1 MDALSYH
8 IGTFDGPLDLLLQ
21 LLAKNKLNICDI
33 SILSI
38 VDQYV
43 AQVDAM
49 REQNMDV
56 SSEFLEMAARLIE
69 MKSAFLLPKHEE
81 AEESRQELV
90 GRLLEYQ
97 ECKRMAGLLAEQLS
111 FDCLITACLRG
122 KRSVRNKWPLF
133 WPCWSL

>member
-69 MKSAFLLPKHEE
+69 MKSAFLLP
-81 AEESRQELV
+81 
-90 GRLLEYQ
+90 
-97 ECKRMAGLLAEQLS
+97 
-111 FDCLITACLRG
+111 
-122 KRSVRNKWPLF
+122 
-133 WPCWSL
+133 

>member
-111 FDCLITACLRG
+111 IVSFALPKNWSRTKHITAATIPM
-122 KRSVRNKWPLF
+122 SF
-133 WPCWSL
+133 